1 MLRNH
6 ELTME
11 RRLVS
16 RGLSGEM
23 HIFQEIVLGVT
34 Q

>member
-6 ELTME
+6 ELSME
-11 RRLVS
+11 RRLMS
-16 RGLSGEM
+16 CGEM
-23 HIFQEIVLGVT
+23 HIFQKIVLVVT